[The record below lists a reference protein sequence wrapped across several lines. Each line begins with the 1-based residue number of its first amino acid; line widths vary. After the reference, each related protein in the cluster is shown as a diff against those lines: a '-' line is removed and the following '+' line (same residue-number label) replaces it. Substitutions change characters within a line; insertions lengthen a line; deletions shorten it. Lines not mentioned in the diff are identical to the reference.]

1 MKKLFTYSFFLLF
14 TGLLLSAIKPVVTN
28 DPVTGEDGPYLLYK
42 NGQIFQGRIL
52 GDSAGKKL
60 QLDSYSMD
68 QKSKLVLQVGTDV
81 PGIYFSV
88 KLKEKLKNEKTEWKS
103 PAKMFVL
110 SDIEGNFKSFRT
122 LLQANGVIDS
132 AFHWSFGEGHLVLS
146 GDFVDRGTQVMEVL
160 WLIYS
165 LEDQAKAA
173 GGYVHYILGNH
184 EIMNLDGD
192 IRYVH
197 GKYLEAASLLG
208 QSYVN
213 LLGENAE
220 LGRWLR
226 TKNIIERIGNM
237 LFVHGGISEA
247 INNMNTTAGLLNEWS
262 RPFYADS
269 TFAFPSPQ
277 LDTIFGDL
285 GPFWYRGYYMG
296 QKATMGQVDST
307 LDKFNVKYIFTG
319 HTIVADTITRFYNGK
334 VFNTDLHHA
343 KGYSEAVLKEGDR
356 FYRVNLRGE
365 KKEL

>member
-1 MKKLFTYSFFLLF
+1 M
-14 TGLLLSAIKPVVTN
+14 
-28 DPVTGEDGPYLLYK
+28 
-42 NGQIFQGRIL
+42 
-52 GDSAGKKL
+52 
-60 QLDSYSMD
+60 
-68 QKSKLVLQVGTDV
+68 
-81 PGIYFSV
+81 

-285 GPFWYRGYYMG
+285 GPFWYRGF
-296 QKATMGQVDST
+296 ATWGR
-307 LDKFNVKYIFTG
+307 KPPW
-319 HTIVADTITRFYNGK
+319 AR
-334 VFNTDLHHA
+334 
-343 KGYSEAVLKEGDR
+343 
-356 FYRVNLRGE
+356 
-365 KKEL
+365 